1 MLKSAKKNDG
11 SGSKK
16 VTRLSTRLESGGSR
30 AVIGG
35 RDWNSRNYVARARWG
50 QDRTSS

>member
-11 SGSKK
+11 SNEKM
-16 VTRLSTRLESGGSR
+16 TRLSTRLKSGGSR

-35 RDWNSRNYVARARWG
+35 
-50 QDRTSS
+50 